1 MWTNKR
7 IENVK
12 ELLSDIGEKDM
23 LEIMTCKASRVIKTK
38 I

>member
-12 ELLSDIGEKDM
+12 ELLSDIGEKDT
-23 LEIMTCKASRVIKTK
+23 LEILTGKASRVIKTK